1 MKKILL
7 SMFHSI
13 RVREEP
19 DSVLLKNERKQNQV
33 KMIRY
38 GSTPSSCAKNLTIS
52 EATGATSLFN
62 FHSRVLMCF
71 HDSLRPRK
79 MDK

>member
-1 MKKILL
+1 MKKISL

-13 RVREEP
+13 RVGEEP
-19 DSVLLKNERKQNQV
+19 DSLLLKKERKQNQV
-33 KMIRY
+33 KMIQY
-38 GSTPSSCAKNLTIS
+38 GSTPSSCAKDLTIS

-62 FHSRVLMCF
+62 FHSRVFMYF
-71 HDSLRPRK
+71 HAPLKPRK